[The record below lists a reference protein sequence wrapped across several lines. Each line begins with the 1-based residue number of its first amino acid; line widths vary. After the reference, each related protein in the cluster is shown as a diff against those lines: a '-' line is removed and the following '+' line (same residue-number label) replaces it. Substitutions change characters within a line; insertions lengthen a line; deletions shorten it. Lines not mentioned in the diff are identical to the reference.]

1 MTSKYF
7 PEMKIKTK
15 LRLGIGVLFAMITVL
30 AVVGIR
36 QVSLLSADSRNI
48 LIANHNSLD
57 YSRQMLHALD
67 ELEVHAG
74 ALDLFKKNLEAQQK
88 NITEIGERGLTAQLT
103 GHFEKLKAN
112 VRDKETVALIRNDAL
127 EIMSINL
134 DAINRKSHI
143 AGQTAKSSM
152 VWIGI
157 TGTLCFIIAFTLF
170 VNLPGNIANP
180 IRELTESIRQ
190 IANENYT
197 ERVHFGSH
205 DEYGQLAQS
214 FNTMAE
220 KLEEYNNSNLAKLM
234 IEKKRVET
242 LIDNMHDP
250 VIGLDEN
257 RNVIFANEV
266 ARKVTGLQAS
276 ELVGRNATE
285 VALHNDLVRS
295 LVKDL
300 FEPQGTGSSQSSAM
314 KIYADEKESYF
325 EKEYVDISIV
335 PTGEQQ
341 PRSIG
346 HVIILRNVT
355 PYKELDFAKTNFI
368 ANVSHELKTP
378 ISSIKITLDLL
389 RNERVGD
396 TNDEQRSLLDSIRE
410 DADRLLK
417 ITGELL
423 NITQVESG
431 KIQLNIAGTSVREI
445 VQYAIAAN
453 ETQAENRDI
462 RLQIEDKGLRSN
474 VLADSEKT
482 AWVLTNL
489 VSNAIRYSYDHSSI
503 RIVLDED
510 AEAVRIAVADNGQ
523 GISQEYKDK
532 IFDRYF
538 RVPGSTKEGTGLG
551 LAISREFMEA
561 QDGTLTVESE
571 LGAGSTFTIAL
582 KKAEQG
588 LRST

>member
-1 MTSKYF
+1 
-7 PEMKIKTK
+7 MKIKTK
-15 LRLGIGVLFAMITVL
+15 LRLGIGLLFAMITVL

-48 LIANHNSLD
+48 LIANHNSLE
-57 YSRQMLHALD
+57 YTRQMLRALD
-67 ELEVHAG
+67 ELQVHAG
-74 ALDLFKKNLEAQQK
+74 ALDTFKKNLEAQQK
-88 NITEIGERGLTAQLT
+88 NITEIGEKELTEQLT
-103 GHFEKLKAN
+103 DHFEKLKMN
-112 VRDKETVALIRNDAL
+112 VRDKEIVELIRNDAL

-134 DAINRKSHI
+134 GAINRKSLI

-157 TGTLCFIIAFTLF
+157 TGTLCFIIAFTLL

-197 ERVHFGSH
+197 ERVHFGSR

-220 KLEEYNNSNLAKLM
+220 KLEEYNSSSLARLM

-257 RNVIFANEV
+257 RKVIFANEV
-266 ARKVTGLQAS
+266 ARKVTGLQVS
-276 ELVGRNATE
+276 ELVGRNAMDI
-285 VALHNDLVRS
+285 ALHNDLVRS
-295 LVKDL
+295 LVKDISD
-300 FEPQGTGSSQSSAM
+300 PQARSGGQGGAM
-314 KIYADEKESYF
+314 KIYADDKESYF

-335 PTGEQQ
+335 PTGEQK

-389 RNERVGD
+389 RNERMGA
-396 TNDEQRSLLDSIRE
+396 TNEEQRSLLDSIRE

-431 KIQLNIAGTSVREI
+431 KIQLNIAGTSPREI

-453 ETQAENRDI
+453 ETQAESRNI
-462 RLQIEDKGLRSN
+462 SLQIEDRGVRSS

-489 VSNAIRYSYDHSSI
+489 ISNAIRYSYDHSSI
-503 RIVLDED
+503 RIVLEED
-510 AEAVRIAVADNGQ
+510 TGSVRIAVVDNGQ
-523 GISQEYKDK
+523 GISQEYKGK

-582 KKAEQG
+582 KKPA
-588 LRST
+588 

>member
-1 MTSKYF
+1 
-7 PEMKIKTK
+7 MKIKTK
-15 LRLGIGVLFAMITVL
+15 LRLSIGLLFAMITVL
-30 AVVGIR
+30 AAVGIR

-48 LIANHNSLD
+48 VVANHNSLD
-57 YSRQMLHALD
+57 YSRKMLHALD

-74 ALDLFKKNLEAQQK
+74 ALDVFKKNLEAQQK
-88 NITEIGERGLTAQLT
+88 NVTEIGEKELTAQLT
-103 GHFEKLKAN
+103 SHFERLRTN
-112 VRDKETVALIRNDAL
+112 VRDKETIAQIRNDVL
-127 EIMSINL
+127 EIMSVNL
-134 DAINRKSHI
+134 DAIQRKSQV
-143 AGQTAKSSM
+143 ADQTAKSSM

-157 TGTLCFIIAFTLF
+157 TGTLCFIVAFTLF

-190 IANENYT
+190 IANENYN
-197 ERVHFGSH
+197 ERVHFGSR

-220 KLEEYNNSNLAKLM
+220 KLEEYNSSNLAKLM
-234 IEKKRVET
+234 MEKKRVET

-257 RNVIFANEV
+257 RKVIFANEE
-266 ARKVTGLQAS
+266 ARKVTGLSAA
-276 ELVGRNATE
+276 ELVGRNATD

-295 LVKDL
+295 LVKDI
-300 FEPQGTGSSQSSAM
+300 FDPRAKSNVPTAPV
-314 KIYADEKESYF
+314 KIYADGKESYF
-325 EKEYVDISIV
+325 EQEYVDIAIV
-335 PTGEQQ
+335 PTGEMQ
-341 PRSIG
+341 PSSIG

-396 TNDEQRSLLDSIRE
+396 TNEEQRGLLDSIRE

-431 KIQLNIAGTSVREI
+431 KIQLNIAGTSPREI

-453 ETQAENRDI
+453 EMQAESRDI
-462 RLQIEDKGLRSN
+462 RLQVEENEIHTP

-489 VSNAIRYSYDHSSI
+489 ISNAIRYSYDHSII
-503 RIVLDED
+503 RISLE
-510 AEAVRIAVADNGQ
+510 EHEQGVRIAVTDSGQ
-523 GISQEYKDK
+523 GISQEYKEK

-538 RVPGSTKEGTGLG
+538 RVPGSSREGTGLG

-571 LGAGSTFTIAL
+571 LGAGSTFTIGL
-582 KKAEQG
+582 KKAV
-588 LRST
+588 

>member
-1 MTSKYF
+1 MTWSYF

-15 LRLGIGVLFAMITVL
+15 LRLGIGLLFAMITVL

-36 QVSLLSADSRNI
+36 QVNLLSSDSRNI
-48 LIANHNSLD
+48 LIANHNSLE
-57 YSRQMLHALD
+57 YTREMLRALD
-67 ELEVHAG
+67 ELEVHGG
-74 ALDLFKKNLEAQQK
+74 ALDTFKKNLALQQN
-88 NITEIGERGLTAQLT
+88 NITEIGEKELTVRLT
-103 GHFEKLKAN
+103 GHFEKLRTN
-112 VRDKETVALIRNDAL
+112 VRDKEVVEQIREDAL
-127 EIMSINL
+127 QIMSINL
-134 DAINRKSHI
+134 DAISRKSQV
-143 AGQTAKSSM
+143 AGQTAKSSV

-157 TGTLCFIIAFTLF
+157 TGTFCFIIAFTLF

-180 IRELTESIRQ
+180 IRELTESIRE
-190 IANENYT
+190 IANGNYT
-197 ERVHFGSH
+197 ERVHFGSG
-205 DEYGQLAQS
+205 DEYGQLAKS

-220 KLEEYNNSNLAKLM
+220 KLEEYNNSNLARLM
-234 IEKKRVET
+234 TEKKRVET

-257 RNVIFANEV
+257 RKVIFANEV
-266 ARKVTGLQAS
+266 ARKVTGLSAR
-276 ELVGRNATE
+276 ELIGRNAAE
-285 VALHNDLVRS
+285 IALHNDLVRS
-295 LVKDL
+295 LMKDI
-300 FEPQGTGSSQSSAM
+300 FEGAGTDSSTIGAIT
-314 KIYADEKESYF
+314 IYADEKESYF
-325 EKEYVDISIV
+325 EKEYIDISLI

-389 RNERVGD
+389 RDERLGTTNE
-396 TNDEQRSLLDSIRE
+396 EQRDLLDSIRE

-431 KIQLNIAGTSVREI
+431 KIQLNIAAASPQELIR
-445 VQYAIAAN
+445 YAMAAN
-453 ETQAENRDI
+453 ETQAESRHITLYLDD
-462 RLQIEDKGLRSN
+462 RGVSALVSTD
-474 VLADSEKT
+474 AEKT

-489 VSNAIRYSYDHSSI
+489 ISNAVRYSYEHSAVSVI
-503 RIVLDED
+503 LEESEHLVTI
-510 AEAVRIAVADNGQ
+510 AVRDHGR
-523 GISQEYKDK
+523 GISQEYREK

-538 RVPGSTKEGTGLG
+538 RVPGSVNEGTGLG

-561 QDGTLTVESE
+561 QEGTLTLQSE
-571 LGAGSTFTIAL
+571 LGAGSTFTIGL
-582 KKAEQG
+582 KKVG
-588 LRST
+588 

>member
-1 MTSKYF
+1 
-7 PEMKIKTK
+7 MKIKTK
-15 LRLGIGVLFAMITVL
+15 LRLGIGLLFAMITVL

-48 LIANHNSLD
+48 LIANHNSLE
-57 YSRQMLHALD
+57 YTRQMLRALD
-67 ELEVHAG
+67 ELQVHAG
-74 ALDLFKKNLEAQQK
+74 ALDTFKKNLEAQRK
-88 NITEIGERGLTAQLT
+88 NITEIGEKELTEQLT
-103 GHFEKLKAN
+103 GHFEKLKMN
-112 VRDKETVALIRNDAL
+112 VRDKEVMELIRNDAL

-134 DAINRKSHI
+134 DAINRKSLT
-143 AGQTAKSSM
+143 ASQTAKSSM

-197 ERVHFGSH
+197 ERVHFGSG

-220 KLEEYNNSNLAKLM
+220 KLEEYNSSSLARLM

-257 RNVIFANEV
+257 RKVIFANEV
-266 ARKVTGLQAS
+266 ARKVTGLQVS
-276 ELVGRNATE
+276 ELVGRNAMDI
-285 VALHNDLVRS
+285 ALHNDLVRS
-295 LVKDL
+295 LVKDISD
-300 FEPQGTGSSQSSAM
+300 PQAGSGGQGGAM
-314 KIYADEKESYF
+314 KIYADDKESYF

-389 RNERVGD
+389 RNEHVGA
-396 TNDEQRSLLDSIRE
+396 TNEEQRSLLDSIRE

-431 KIQLNIAGTSVREI
+431 KIQLNIAGTSPREI

-453 ETQAENRDI
+453 ETQAESRDI
-462 RLQIEDKGLRSN
+462 SLQIEDRGVQSS

-489 VSNAIRYSYDHSSI
+489 ISNAIRYSYDHSSI
-503 RIVLDED
+503 RIVLEEGT
-510 AEAVRIAVADNGQ
+510 ALVRIAVADNGQ

-538 RVPGSTKEGTGLG
+538 RVPGSTREGTGLG

-571 LGAGSTFTIAL
+571 LGAGSTFTITL
-582 KKAEQG
+582 KKSA
-588 LRST
+588 

>member
-1 MTSKYF
+1 
-7 PEMKIKTK
+7 MKIKTK
-15 LRLGIGVLFAMITVL
+15 LRLGIGLLFAMITVL

-48 LIANHNSLD
+48 LVANHNSLQ
-57 YSRQMLHALD
+57 YTRQMLQALD

-74 ALDLFKKNLEAQQK
+74 ALDVFKKNLEAQQK
-88 NITEIGERGLTAQLT
+88 NITEIGERELTARLT
-103 GHFEKLKAN
+103 DHFEKLRAN
-112 VRDKETVALIRNDAL
+112 VRDKGVIARIRSDAL
-127 EIMSINL
+127 EIMRVNL

-157 TGTLCFIIAFTLF
+157 TGTLCFVIAFTLF

-197 ERVHFGSH
+197 ERVHFGSR

-220 KLEEYNNSNLAKLM
+220 KLEEYNSSNLARLM
-234 IEKKRVET
+234 MEKKRVET

-257 RNVIFANEV
+257 RKVIFANEE
-266 ARKVTGLQAS
+266 ARKVTGLQAAG
-276 ELVGRNATE
+276 LVGRDAAD

-295 LVKDL
+295 LVKDIS
-300 FEPQGTGSSQSSAM
+300 EPQAKHSEQPAPI
-314 KIYADEKESYF
+314 KIYADDKESYF

-389 RNERVGD
+389 RNERVGE
-396 TNDEQRSLLDSIRE
+396 TNEEQRNLLDSIRE

-431 KIQLNIAGTSVREI
+431 KIQLNIGTASPGEI
-445 VQYAIAAN
+445 VRYAVAAT
-453 ETQAENRDI
+453 ETQAESRDI
-462 RLQIEDKGLRSN
+462 RLQIEENGVRSH

-489 VSNAIRYSYDHSSI
+489 ISNAIRYSYDHSSVQI
-503 RIVLDED
+503 ALTEDDETVQI
-510 AEAVRIAVADNGQ
+510 AVRDNGQ

-538 RVPGSTKEGTGLG
+538 RVPGSAREGTGLG

-561 QDGTLTVESE
+561 QNGTLTVESE
-571 LGAGSTFTIAL
+571 LGAGSTFTIGL
-582 KKAEQG
+582 KKAG
-588 LRST
+588 

>member
-1 MTSKYF
+1 
-7 PEMKIKTK
+7 MKIKTK
-15 LRLGIGVLFAMITVL
+15 LRLGIGLLFAMITVL

-48 LIANHNSLD
+48 LIANHNSLE
-57 YSRQMLHALD
+57 YSRQMLRALD
-67 ELEVHAG
+67 ELQVHAG
-74 ALDLFKKNLEAQQK
+74 ALDTFKKNLEAQQK
-88 NITEIGERGLTAQLT
+88 NITEIGEKELTEQLT
-103 GHFEKLKAN
+103 DHFEKLKMN
-112 VRDKETVALIRNDAL
+112 VRDREMVELIRNDAL

-134 DAINRKSHI
+134 DAINRKSQI

-197 ERVHFGSH
+197 ERVHFGSG

-220 KLEEYNNSNLAKLM
+220 KLEEYNSSNLARLM

-257 RNVIFANEV
+257 RKVIFANEV
-266 ARKVTGLQAS
+266 ARKVTGLQVS
-276 ELVGRNATE
+276 ELVGRNAMDI
-285 VALHNDLVRS
+285 ALHNDLVRS
-295 LVKDL
+295 LVKDISD
-300 FEPQGTGSSQSSAM
+300 PQARGKGQGTAM
-314 KIYADEKESYF
+314 KIYADDKESYF

-396 TNDEQRSLLDSIRE
+396 TNEEQRSLLDSIRE

-431 KIQLNIAGTSVREI
+431 KIQLNIAGTSPREI

-453 ETQAENRDI
+453 ETQAESRDI
-462 RLQIEDKGLRSN
+462 SLQIEDRGVRSS

-482 AWVLTNL
+482 AWVVTNL

-503 RIVLDED
+503 RIILEED
-510 AEAVRIAVADNGQ
+510 PESVRIAVADNGQ

-582 KKAEQG
+582 KKSA
-588 LRST
+588 

>member
-1 MTSKYF
+1 
-7 PEMKIKTK
+7 MKIKTK

>member
-1 MTSKYF
+1 
-7 PEMKIKTK
+7 MKIKTK
-15 LRLGIGVLFAMITVL
+15 LRLGIGLLFAMITVL

-48 LIANHNSLD
+48 LIANHNSLE
-57 YSRQMLHALD
+57 YTRQMLRALD

-74 ALDLFKKNLEAQQK
+74 ALETFKKNLEAQHK
-88 NITEIGERGLTAQLT
+88 NITEIGEKELTEQLTA
-103 GHFEKLKAN
+103 HFENLKRN
-112 VRDKETVALIRNDAL
+112 VRDREMIALIRGDAL

-134 DAINRKSHI
+134 DAINRKSHV
-143 AGQTAKSSM
+143 ASQTAKSSM

-157 TGTLCFIIAFTLF
+157 TGTLCFLIAFTLF

-197 ERVHFGSH
+197 ERVHFGSR

-220 KLEEYNNSNLAKLM
+220 KLEEYNSSSLAKLM

-257 RNVIFANEV
+257 RKVIFANEV
-266 ARKVTGLQAS
+266 ARKVTGLQVS
-276 ELVGRNATE
+276 ELVGRNATDI
-285 VALHNDLVRS
+285 ALHNDLVRS
-295 LVKDL
+295 LVKDISD
-300 FEPQGTGSSQSSAM
+300 PQARAGGKGTAM
-314 KIYADEKESYF
+314 KIYADDKESYF

-396 TNDEQRSLLDSIRE
+396 TNEEQRSLLDSIRE

-431 KIQLNIAGTSVREI
+431 KIQLNIAGTSAREI

-453 ETQAENRDI
+453 ETQAESRDI
-462 RLQIEDKGLRSN
+462 SLQIEDRGVRSG

-510 AEAVRIAVADNGQ
+510 PEMVRIAVADNGQ
-523 GISQEYKDK
+523 GISQEYKEK

-538 RVPGSTKEGTGLG
+538 RVPGSNREGTGLG

-582 KKAEQG
+582 KKPA
-588 LRST
+588 

>member
-1 MTSKYF
+1 
-7 PEMKIKTK
+7 MKIKTK

-88 NITEIGERGLTAQLT
+88 NITEIGERGLSAQLT

-143 AGQTAKSSM
+143 ASQTAKSSM

-220 KLEEYNNSNLAKLM
+220 KLEEYNSSNLAKLM

-257 RNVIFANEV
+257 RKVIFANEV

-295 LVKDL
+295 LAKDL
-300 FEPQGTGSSQSSAM
+300 FEPQATGSSQSSAM

-453 ETQAENRDI
+453 ETQAESRDI

>member
-1 MTSKYF
+1 
-7 PEMKIKTK
+7 MKIKTK
-15 LRLGIGVLFAMITVL
+15 LRLGIGLLFAMITVL

-48 LIANHNSLD
+48 LIANHNSLE
-57 YSRQMLHALD
+57 YARQMLRALD

-74 ALDLFKKNLEAQQK
+74 ALDAFKKNLEAQQK
-88 NITEIGERGLTAQLT
+88 NITEIGEKELTAQLA

-112 VRDKETVALIRNDAL
+112 VRDKETVELIRNDAL

-143 AGQTAKSSM
+143 ASQTAKSSM

-197 ERVHFGSH
+197 ERVHFGSR

-220 KLEEYNNSNLAKLM
+220 KLEEYNSSNLARLM

-257 RNVIFANEV
+257 RKVIFANEV

-276 ELVGRNATE
+276 ELVGRNAAE
-285 VALHNDLVRS
+285 IALHNDLVRS

-300 FEPQGTGSSQSSAM
+300 FEPQAKINGQSAAM
-314 KIYADEKESYF
+314 KIYADDKESYF

-396 TNDEQRSLLDSIRE
+396 TNEEQRSLLDSIRE

-431 KIQLNIAGTSVREI
+431 KIQLNIAGTSPSEI
-445 VQYAIAAN
+445 VGYAIAAN
-453 ETQAENRDI
+453 ETQAESRDI
-462 RLQIEDKGLRSN
+462 HLQIEDKGVQSSI
-474 VLADSEKT
+474 LADSEKT

-503 RIVLDED
+503 RIILEED
-510 AEAVRIAVADNGQ
+510 AQTVRIAVADSGQ

-582 KKAEQG
+582 KKLA
-588 LRST
+588 

>member
-1 MTSKYF
+1 
-7 PEMKIKTK
+7 MKIKTK
-15 LRLGIGVLFAMITVL
+15 LRLGIGLLFAMITVL

-36 QVSLLSADSRNI
+36 QVGLLSADSRNI
-48 LIANHNSLD
+48 LVANHNSLE
-57 YSRQMLHALD
+57 YTRQMLRALD
-67 ELEVHAG
+67 DLEVHAG
-74 ALDLFKKNLEAQQK
+74 ALDVFKKNLQAQQK
-88 NITEIGERGLTAQLT
+88 NVTEVGERELTEQLV
-103 GHFEKLKAN
+103 GHFEKLRMN
-112 VRDKETVALIRNDAL
+112 IRDKETIALIRTDAL

-134 DAINRKSHI
+134 DAINHKSHI
-143 AGQTAKSSM
+143 ASQTAKSSM

-197 ERVHFGSH
+197 ERVHFGSR

-220 KLEEYNNSNLAKLM
+220 KLEEYNSSNLAKLM

-250 VIGLDEN
+250 VIGLDES
-257 RNVIFANEV
+257 RKVIFANEE
-266 ARKVTGLQAS
+266 ARKVTGLQVS
-276 ELVGRNATE
+276 ELVGRNATD
-285 VALHNDLVRS
+285 VALHNDLIRS
-295 LVKDL
+295 LVKDIA
-300 FEPQGTGSSQSSAM
+300 EPQPKNNAQAAPV
-314 KIYADEKESYF
+314 KIYADDKESYF

-368 ANVSHELKTP
+368 ANVSHEFKTP

-389 RNERVGD
+389 RNERVGE
-396 TNDEQRSLLDSIRE
+396 TNEEQRNLLDSIRE

-431 KIQLNIAGTSVREI
+431 KIQLNISGTSPREI
-445 VQYAIAAN
+445 VRYAIAAN
-453 ETQAENRDI
+453 ETQAESRDI
-462 RLQIEDKGLRSN
+462 RLQVEDNGVN
-474 VLADSEKT
+474 AAVLADSEKT
-482 AWVLTNL
+482 EWVLTNL
-489 VSNAIRYSYDHSSI
+489 ISNAIRYSYDHS
-503 RIVLDED
+503 RILIALEEGSDD
-510 AEAVRIAVADNGQ
+510 VRISVRDNGQ
-523 GISQEYKDK
+523 GISQEYRDK

-538 RVPGSTKEGTGLG
+538 RVPGSTREGTGLG
-551 LAISREFMEA
+551 LAISREFIEA

-571 LGAGSTFTIAL
+571 LGTGSTFTIGL
-582 KKAEQG
+582 KKLA
-588 LRST
+588 

>member
-1 MTSKYF
+1 
-7 PEMKIKTK
+7 MKIKTK
-15 LRLGIGVLFAMITVL
+15 LRLGIGLLFAMITVL

-36 QVSLLSADSRNI
+36 QVSLLSSDSRNM
-48 LIANHNSLD
+48 LIANHNSLE
-57 YSRQMLHALD
+57 YTRQMLRALD
-67 ELEVHAG
+67 ELEVQAG
-74 ALDLFKKNLEAQQK
+74 ALDTFKKNLEAQQK
-88 NITEIGERGLTAQLT
+88 NITETGEREITAQLA

-112 VRDKETVALIRNDAL
+112 VRDQEVVGLIRNDAL

-134 DAINRKSHI
+134 DAIHRKSNI
-143 AGQTAKSSM
+143 AGQTAKSSV

-197 ERVHFGSH
+197 ERVHFGSR

-220 KLEEYNNSNLAKLM
+220 KLEEYNSSNLARLM

-257 RNVIFANEV
+257 RTVIFANEK
-266 ARKVTGLQAS
+266 ARKVTGLKAA
-276 ELVGRNATE
+276 ELVGRNATD

-295 LVKDL
+295 LVQDI
-300 FEPQGTGSSQSSAM
+300 FEPNAKQNVQPVPM

-389 RNERVGD
+389 RNDRVGE
-396 TNDEQRSLLDSIRE
+396 TNEEQRSLLDSIRE

-431 KIQLNIAGTSVREI
+431 KIQLNISGASPREI
-445 VQYAIAAN
+445 VRYALAAN
-453 ETQAENRDI
+453 EIQAESRDI
-462 RLQIEDKGLRSN
+462 SLQFEENGVNAS

-503 RIVLDED
+503 RIALAED
-510 AEAVRIAVADNGQ
+510 AESVRIVVKDSGQ

-582 KKAEQG
+582 KKLA
-588 LRST
+588 

>member
-1 MTSKYF
+1 
-7 PEMKIKTK
+7 MKIKTK
-15 LRLGIGVLFAMITVL
+15 LRLGIGLLFAMITVL

-48 LIANHNSLD
+48 LIANHNSLE
-57 YSRQMLHALD
+57 YTRQMLHSLD

-74 ALDLFKKNLEAQQK
+74 ALDIFKKNLEAQQK
-88 NITEIGERGLTAQLT
+88 NITEIGEKELTAQLT
-103 GHFEKLKAN
+103 GHFEKLKTN
-112 VRDKETVALIRNDAL
+112 VRDKETIALIRNDAL

-134 DAINRKSHI
+134 DAINRKSQV
-143 AGQTAKSSM
+143 ASQTAKSSM

-197 ERVHFGSH
+197 ERVHFGSR

-220 KLEEYNNSNLAKLM
+220 KLEEYNSSNLARLM

-257 RNVIFANEV
+257 RKVIFANEV

-276 ELVGRNATE
+276 ELVGRDATE

-295 LVKDL
+295 LVKDI
-300 FEPQGTGSSQSSAM
+300 FEPQAKGNGQSTAM
-314 KIYADEKESYF
+314 KIYADDKESYF
-325 EKEYVDISIV
+325 EKEYVDITIV

-396 TNDEQRSLLDSIRE
+396 TNEEQRSLLDSIRE

-431 KIQLNIAGTSVREI
+431 KIQLNIAGTSPREI

-453 ETQAENRDI
+453 ETQAESRDI
-462 RLQIEDKGLRSN
+462 NLQIEDNGVKSSI
-474 VLADSEKT
+474 LADSEKT

-503 RIVLDED
+503 RIILEED
-510 AEAVRIAVADNGQ
+510 AQAVRIAVADSGQ

-582 KKAEQG
+582 KKLA
-588 LRST
+588 

>member
-1 MTSKYF
+1 
-7 PEMKIKTK
+7 MKIKTK
-15 LRLGIGVLFAMITVL
+15 LRLGIGLLFAMITVL

-36 QVSLLSADSRNI
+36 QVSLLSADSQNI
-48 LIANHNSLD
+48 LVANHNSLE
-57 YSRQMLHALD
+57 YSRQMLRALD

-74 ALDLFKKNLEAQQK
+74 ALDAFKKNLEAQQH
-88 NITEIGERGLTAQLT
+88 NVTEAGEKEVTEQLT
-103 GHFEKLKAN
+103 RHFEKLKMN
-112 VRDKETVALIRNDAL
+112 IRDKAAIEQIRSDVL
-127 EIMSINL
+127 EIMGINL
-134 DAINRKSHI
+134 DAITRKSHI

-197 ERVHFGSH
+197 ERVHFGSK

-220 KLEEYNNSNLAKLM
+220 KLEEYNSSNLARLM

-257 RNVIFANEV
+257 RTVIFANEE
-266 ARKVTGLQAS
+266 AQKVTGLQAAG
-276 ELVGRNATE
+276 LVGRNATDIA
-285 VALHNDLVRS
+285 VHNDLVRS
-295 LVKDL
+295 LVQDL
-300 FEPQGTGSSQSSAM
+300 VEPRPKTNGQAAPM
-314 KIYADEKESYF
+314 KIYADDKESYF

-335 PTGEQQ
+335 PTGEAR

-389 RNERVGD
+389 RNERVGE
-396 TNDEQRSLLDSIRE
+396 TNEEQRGLIDSIRE

-431 KIQLNIAGTSVREI
+431 KIQLNIAAASPREM
-445 VQYAIAAN
+445 VHYAIAAN
-453 ETQAENRDI
+453 ETQAANRDI
-462 RLQIEDKGLRSN
+462 RLETQENGVHSD
-474 VLADSEKT
+474 VLADTEKT

-489 VSNAIRYSYDHSSI
+489 VSNAIRYSYDHSTI
-503 RIVLDED
+503 RISLSED
-510 AEAVRIAVADNGQ
+510 DQCVRIAVTDSGQ

-538 RVPGSTKEGTGLG
+538 RVPGATKEGTGLG

-561 QDGTLTVESE
+561 QEGTLTVESE
-571 LGAGSTFTIAL
+571 LGAGSTFTI
-582 KKAEQG
+582 G
-588 LRST
+588 MRRVG

>member
-1 MTSKYF
+1 
-7 PEMKIKTK
+7 MKIKTK
-15 LRLGIGVLFAMITVL
+15 LRLGIGLLFAMITVL

-48 LIANHNSLD
+48 LVANHNSLV
-57 YSRQMLHALD
+57 YSRQMLRALD
-67 ELEVHAG
+67 ELEIHAG
-74 ALDLFKKNLEAQQK
+74 ALDQFKKNLEAQQK
-88 NITEIGERGLTAQLT
+88 NVTEIGEKELTDQLT
-103 GHFEKLKAN
+103 RHFEKLATD
-112 VRDKETVALIRNDAL
+112 VRDQQLIGQIRGDVT

-134 DAINRKSHI
+134 DAISRKSHI
-143 AGQTAKSSM
+143 ASQTAKSSM

-197 ERVHFGSH
+197 ERVHFGSG

-220 KLEEYNNSNLAKLM
+220 KLEEYNSSNLAKLM

-250 VIGLDEN
+250 VIGLDEH
-257 RNVIFANEV
+257 RTIIFANEE
-266 ARKVTGLQAS
+266 ARNVTGLKAG
-276 ELVGRNATE
+276 EMIGRDAAK
-285 VALHNDLVRS
+285 VALHNDLIRS
-295 LVKDL
+295 LVRDI
-300 FEPQGTGSSQSSAM
+300 FEPDTKGNGEAAPM
-314 KIYADEKESYF
+314 KIYADGKESYF

-335 PTGEQQ
+335 PTGESAS
-341 PRSIG
+341 RSIG

-389 RNERVGD
+389 RNERVGE
-396 TNDEQRSLLDSIRE
+396 TNDEQRGLLDSIRE

-431 KIQLNIAGTSVREI
+431 KIQLNIAGSSPQEI
-445 VQYAIAAN
+445 LHYAVAAN
-453 ETQAENRDI
+453 ETQAESRDI
-462 RLQIEDKGLRSN
+462 RLLVDENGVKTS

-489 VSNAIRYSYDHSSI
+489 ISNAIRYSYDHSNI
-503 RIVLDED
+503 HIGLEED
-510 AEAVRIAVADNGQ
+510 QNFVKIAVRDNGQ

-551 LAISREFMEA
+551 LAISREFIEA

-571 LGAGSTFTIAL
+571 LGAGSIFTIGL
-582 KKAEQG
+582 KK
-588 LRST
+588 SS

>member
-1 MTSKYF
+1 
-7 PEMKIKTK
+7 MKIKTK
-15 LRLGIGVLFAMITVL
+15 LRLGIGLLFAMITVL

-48 LIANHNSLD
+48 LIANHNSLE
-57 YSRQMLHALD
+57 YTRQMLRALD

-74 ALDLFKKNLEAQQK
+74 ALDIFKKNLEAQQK
-88 NITEIGERGLTAQLT
+88 NITEIGEKELTAQLA
-103 GHFEKLKAN
+103 GHFEKLKTN
-112 VRDKETVALIRNDAL
+112 VRDKAMVDLIRNDAL

-197 ERVHFGSH
+197 ERVHFGSR

-220 KLEEYNNSNLAKLM
+220 KLEEYNSSNLARLM

-257 RNVIFANEV
+257 RKVIFANEV

-300 FEPQGTGSSQSSAM
+300 FEPQTKGNGQGTAM
-314 KIYADEKESYF
+314 KIYADDKESYF

-396 TNDEQRSLLDSIRE
+396 TNEEQRSLLDSIRE

-431 KIQLNIAGTSVREI
+431 KIQLNIAGTSPREI

-453 ETQAENRDI
+453 ETQAESRDI
-462 RLQIEDKGLRSN
+462 SLQIEDTGVHSS
-474 VLADSEKT
+474 VMADSEKT

-503 RIVLDED
+503 RIILEED
-510 AEAVRIAVADNGQ
+510 AATVRIAVTDNGQ

-582 KKAEQG
+582 KKLA
-588 LRST
+588 

>member
-1 MTSKYF
+1 
-7 PEMKIKTK
+7 MKIKTK
-15 LRLGIGVLFAMITVL
+15 LRLGIGLLFAMITVL
-30 AVVGIR
+30 AVVGIS

-48 LIANHNSLD
+48 LIANHNSLE
-57 YSRQMLHALD
+57 YTRQMLRALD

-74 ALDLFKKNLEAQQK
+74 ALDTFKKNLEAQQK
-88 NITEIGERGLTAQLT
+88 NITEIGEKELTAQLA
-103 GHFEKLKAN
+103 GHFEKLKMN
-112 VRDKETVALIRNDAL
+112 VRDREAVELIRNDAL

-143 AGQTAKSSM
+143 ASQTAKSSM

-197 ERVHFGSH
+197 ERVHFGSG
-205 DEYGQLAQS
+205 DEYGQLARS

-220 KLEEYNNSNLAKLM
+220 KLEEYNSSSLARLM

-257 RNVIFANEV
+257 RKVIFANEV
-266 ARKVTGLQAS
+266 ARKVTGLQVS
-276 ELVGRNATE
+276 ELVGRNAMDI
-285 VALHNDLVRS
+285 ALHNDLVRS
-295 LVKDL
+295 LVKDISD
-300 FEPQGTGSSQSSAM
+300 PQPKGNGQGAAM
-314 KIYADEKESYF
+314 KIYADDKESYF

-396 TNDEQRSLLDSIRE
+396 TNEEQRSLLDSIRE

-431 KIQLNIAGTSVREI
+431 KIQLNIAGTSPREI

-453 ETQAENRDI
+453 ETQAESRDI
-462 RLQIEDKGLRSN
+462 SLQIEDNGVQSS
-474 VLADSEKT
+474 VMADSEKT

-489 VSNAIRYSYDHSSI
+489 VSNAIRYSYDHSII
-503 RIVLDED
+503 RIVLEED
-510 AEAVRIAVADNGQ
+510 AGSVRIAVADNGQ

-538 RVPGSTKEGTGLG
+538 RVPGSTREGTGLG

-582 KKAEQG
+582 KKPA
-588 LRST
+588 

>member
-1 MTSKYF
+1 
-7 PEMKIKTK
+7 MKIKTK
-15 LRLGIGVLFAMITVL
+15 LRLGIGLLFAMITVL

-48 LIANHNSLD
+48 LIANHNSLE
-57 YSRQMLHALD
+57 YSRQMLRALD
-67 ELEVHAG
+67 ELQVHAG
-74 ALDLFKKNLEAQQK
+74 ALDTFKKNLEAQQK
-88 NITEIGERGLTAQLT
+88 NITEIGEKELTEQLT
-103 GHFEKLKAN
+103 DHFEKLKMN
-112 VRDKETVALIRNDAL
+112 VRDREMVELIRNDAL

-134 DAINRKSHI
+134 DAINRKSQI

-197 ERVHFGSH
+197 ERVHFGSS

-220 KLEEYNNSNLAKLM
+220 KLEEYNSSNLARLM

-257 RNVIFANEV
+257 RKVIFANEV
-266 ARKVTGLQAS
+266 ARKVTGLQVS
-276 ELVGRNATE
+276 ELVGRNATDI
-285 VALHNDLVRS
+285 ALHNDLVRS
-295 LVKDL
+295 LVKDISD
-300 FEPQGTGSSQSSAM
+300 PQARDNGQGTAM
-314 KIYADEKESYF
+314 KIYADNKESYF

-389 RNERVGD
+389 QNERVGD
-396 TNDEQRSLLDSIRE
+396 TNEEQRSLLDSIRE

-431 KIQLNIAGTSVREI
+431 KIQLSIAATSPREI

-453 ETQAENRDI
+453 ETQAGSRDI
-462 RLQIEDKGLRSN
+462 SLQIEDRGVRSS

-503 RIVLDED
+503 RIQLDED
-510 AEAVRIAVADNGQ
+510 SESVRIAVTDSGQ

-571 LGAGSTFTIAL
+571 LGAGSTFTIVL
-582 KKAEQG
+582 KKPA
-588 LRST
+588 

>member
-1 MTSKYF
+1 
-7 PEMKIKTK
+7 MKIKTK
-15 LRLGIGVLFAMITVL
+15 LRLGIGLLFAMITVL

-48 LIANHNSLD
+48 LIANHNSLE
-57 YSRQMLHALD
+57 YTRQMLRALD

-74 ALDLFKKNLEAQQK
+74 ALDAFKKNLEAQRK
-88 NITEIGERGLTAQLT
+88 NITETGEKELTAQLA
-103 GHFEKLKAN
+103 GHFEKLKTN

-157 TGTLCFIIAFTLF
+157 TGTLCFVIAFTLF

-220 KLEEYNNSNLAKLM
+220 KLEEYNSSNLAKLM

-257 RNVIFANEV
+257 RKVIFANGV

-276 ELVGRNATE
+276 ELVGRDATD

-295 LVKDL
+295 LVKDI
-300 FEPQGTGSSQSSAM
+300 FEPQKRGNGQSMAM
-314 KIYADEKESYF
+314 KIYADDKESYF

-335 PTGEQQ
+335 PTGEHQ

-396 TNDEQRSLLDSIRE
+396 TNEEQRSLLDSIRE

-431 KIQLNIAGTSVREI
+431 KIQLNIAGTSPREI
-445 VQYAIAAN
+445 VRYAVASN
-453 ETQAENRDI
+453 ETQAESRDI
-462 RLQIEDKGLRSN
+462 RLHIEDHDVRSN
-474 VLADSEKT
+474 ILADSEKA

-489 VSNAIRYSYDHSSI
+489 VSNAIRYSYDHSTI
-503 RIVLDED
+503 RIILEED
-510 AEAVRIAVADNGQ
+510 TEKVRIAVTDTGQ
-523 GISQEYKDK
+523 GISQEYKNK

-538 RVPGSTKEGTGLG
+538 RVPGSTREGTGLG

-571 LGAGSTFTIAL
+571 LGAGSTFTIAF
-582 KKAEQG
+582 KKLA
-588 LRST
+588 

>member
-1 MTSKYF
+1 
-7 PEMKIKTK
+7 MKIKTK
-15 LRLGIGVLFAMITVL
+15 LRLGIGLLFAMITVL

-48 LIANHNSLD
+48 LIANHNSLE
-57 YSRQMLHALD
+57 YTRQMLRALD

-74 ALDLFKKNLEAQQK
+74 ALDVFKKNLEAQQK
-88 NITEIGERGLTAQLT
+88 NITEIGEKELTAQLA
-103 GHFEKLKAN
+103 GHFEKLKTN
-112 VRDKETVALIRNDAL
+112 VRDKETVELIRNDAL

-143 AGQTAKSSM
+143 ASQTAKSSM

-197 ERVHFGSH
+197 ERVHFGSR

-220 KLEEYNNSNLAKLM
+220 KLEEYNSSNLARLM

-257 RNVIFANEV
+257 RKVIFANEV

-285 VALHNDLVRS
+285 IALHNDLVRS

-300 FEPQGTGSSQSSAM
+300 FEPQAKANGQSAAM

-396 TNDEQRSLLDSIRE
+396 TNEEQRSLLDSIRE

-431 KIQLNIAGTSVREI
+431 KIQLNIAGTSPREI

-453 ETQAENRDI
+453 ETQAESRDI
-462 RLQIEDKGLRSN
+462 HLQIEDKGVQSSI
-474 VLADSEKT
+474 LADSEKT

-503 RIVLDED
+503 RIILEED
-510 AEAVRIAVADNGQ
+510 AQAVRIAVADSGQ

-582 KKAEQG
+582 KKLA
-588 LRST
+588 

>member
-1 MTSKYF
+1 
-7 PEMKIKTK
+7 MKIKTK
-15 LRLGIGVLFAMITVL
+15 LRLGIGLLFAMITVL
-30 AVVGIR
+30 AAVGIR

-48 LIANHNSLD
+48 LVANHNSLE
-57 YSRQMLHALD
+57 YSRQMLRALD

-74 ALDLFKKNLEAQQK
+74 ALDAFKKNLEAQQH
-88 NITEIGERGLTAQLT
+88 NVTEAGEKEVTGQLT
-103 GHFEKLKAN
+103 RHFEKLKMN
-112 VRDKETVALIRNDAL
+112 IRDKAAIEQIRSDAL
-127 EIMSINL
+127 EIMGINL
-134 DAINRKSHI
+134 DAITRKSHI

-197 ERVHFGSH
+197 ERVHFGSK

-220 KLEEYNNSNLAKLM
+220 KLEEYNSSNLARLM

-257 RNVIFANEV
+257 RTVIFANEE
-266 ARKVTGLQAS
+266 ARKVTGLQAAG
-276 ELVGRNATE
+276 LAGRNATDI
-285 VALHNDLVRS
+285 ALHNDLVRS
-295 LVKDL
+295 LVQDL
-300 FEPQGTGSSQSSAM
+300 VEPRPKTSGQAAPM
-314 KIYADEKESYF
+314 KIYADDKESYF

-335 PTGEQQ
+335 PTGEAR

-389 RNERVGD
+389 RNERVGE
-396 TNDEQRSLLDSIRE
+396 TNEEQRGLIDSIRE

-431 KIQLNIAGTSVREI
+431 KIQLNIAAASPREI
-445 VQYAIAAN
+445 VHYAIAAN
-453 ETQAENRDI
+453 ETQASNRDI
-462 RLQIEDKGLRSN
+462 RLETQENGVHSD
-474 VLADSEKT
+474 VFADTEKT

-489 VSNAIRYSYDHSSI
+489 VSNAIRYSYDHSTI
-503 RIVLDED
+503 RISLSDD
-510 AEAVRIAVADNGQ
+510 DQCVRIAVTDSGQ

-538 RVPGSTKEGTGLG
+538 RVPGSTEEGTGLG

-561 QDGTLTVESE
+561 QEGTLTVESE
-571 LGAGSTFTIAL
+571 LGAGSTFTIGMR
-582 KKAEQG
+582 KVG
-588 LRST
+588 

>member
-1 MTSKYF
+1 
-7 PEMKIKTK
+7 MKIKTK
-15 LRLGIGVLFAMITVL
+15 LRLGIGLLFAMITVL

-48 LIANHNSLD
+48 LIANHNSLE
-57 YSRQMLHALD
+57 YTRQMLRALD

-74 ALDLFKKNLEAQQK
+74 ALDVFKKNLEAQQK
-88 NITEIGERGLTAQLT
+88 NITEIGEKELTAQLA

-112 VRDKETVALIRNDAL
+112 VRDKETVELIRNDAL

-143 AGQTAKSSM
+143 ASQTSKSSM

-197 ERVHFGSH
+197 ERVHFGSR

-220 KLEEYNNSNLAKLM
+220 KLEEYNSSNLARLM

-257 RNVIFANEV
+257 RKVIFANEV

-276 ELVGRNATE
+276 ELVGRNAAE
-285 VALHNDLVRS
+285 IALHNDLVRS

-300 FEPQGTGSSQSSAM
+300 FEPRAKINGQSEAM
-314 KIYADEKESYF
+314 KIYADDKESYF

-396 TNDEQRSLLDSIRE
+396 TNEEQRGLLDSIRE

-431 KIQLNIAGTSVREI
+431 KIQLNIAGTSPREI

-453 ETQAENRDI
+453 ETQAESRDI
-462 RLQIEDKGLRSN
+462 RLQVEDHGVQSSI
-474 VLADSEKT
+474 LADSEKT

-503 RIVLDED
+503 RIILEED
-510 AEAVRIAVADNGQ
+510 AQTVRIAVADSGQ

-582 KKAEQG
+582 KK
-588 LRST
+588 LV

>member
-1 MTSKYF
+1 
-7 PEMKIKTK
+7 MKIKTK
-15 LRLGIGVLFAMITVL
+15 LRLGIGLLFAMITVL

-48 LIANHNSLD
+48 LIANHNSLE
-57 YSRQMLHALD
+57 YTRQMLRALD

-74 ALDLFKKNLEAQQK
+74 ALDVFKKNLEAQQK
-88 NITEIGERGLTAQLT
+88 NITEIGEKELTAQLA
-103 GHFEKLKAN
+103 GHFEKLKTN
-112 VRDKETVALIRNDAL
+112 VRDRETAALIRNDAL

-143 AGQTAKSSM
+143 ASQTAKSSM

-197 ERVHFGSH
+197 ERVHFGSR

-220 KLEEYNNSNLAKLM
+220 KLEEYNSSNLAKLM

-257 RNVIFANEV
+257 RKVIFANEV
-266 ARKVTGLQAS
+266 ARRVTGLQAT
-276 ELVGRNATE
+276 ELVGRDAAE

-295 LVKDL
+295 LVKDIAD
-300 FEPQGTGSSQSSAM
+300 PKAKANGQSTAM
-314 KIYADEKESYF
+314 KIYADDKESYF

-389 RNERVGD
+389 RNERVGN

-431 KIQLNIAGTSVREI
+431 KIQLNIAGTSPREI

-453 ETQAENRDI
+453 ETQAESRDI
-462 RLQIEDKGLRSN
+462 SLQIEDNGIKSN

-503 RIVLDED
+503 RIVLEEYADT
-510 AEAVRIAVADNGQ
+510 VRIAVADNGQ

-561 QDGTLTVESE
+561 QEGTLTVESE

-582 KKAEQG
+582 KKVA
-588 LRST
+588 

>member
-1 MTSKYF
+1 
-7 PEMKIKTK
+7 MKIKTK
-15 LRLGIGVLFAMITVL
+15 LRLGIGLLFAMITVL

-48 LIANHNSLD
+48 LIANHNSLE
-57 YSRQMLHALD
+57 YTRQMLRALD

-74 ALDLFKKNLEAQQK
+74 ALDAFKKNLEAQQK
-88 NITEIGERGLTAQLT
+88 NITEIGEKELTAQLA

-112 VRDKETVALIRNDAL
+112 VRDKETVELIRNDAL

-143 AGQTAKSSM
+143 ASQTAKSSM

-197 ERVHFGSH
+197 ERVHFGSR

-220 KLEEYNNSNLAKLM
+220 KLEEYNSSNLARLM

-257 RNVIFANEV
+257 RKVIFANEV

-276 ELVGRNATE
+276 ELVGRNAAE
-285 VALHNDLVRS
+285 IALHNDLVRS

-300 FEPQGTGSSQSSAM
+300 FEPQAKINGQSAAM
-314 KIYADEKESYF
+314 KIYADDKESYF

-396 TNDEQRSLLDSIRE
+396 TNEEQRSLLDSIRE

-431 KIQLNIAGTSVREI
+431 KIQLNIAGTSPSEI
-445 VQYAIAAN
+445 VRYAIAAN
-453 ETQAENRDI
+453 ETQAESRDI
-462 RLQIEDKGLRSN
+462 HLQIEDKGVQSSI
-474 VLADSEKT
+474 LADSEKT

-503 RIVLDED
+503 RIILEED
-510 AEAVRIAVADNGQ
+510 AQTVRIAVADSGQ

-582 KKAEQG
+582 KK
-588 LRST
+588 LT

>member
-1 MTSKYF
+1 
-7 PEMKIKTK
+7 MKIKTK
-15 LRLGIGVLFAMITVL
+15 LRLGIGLLFAMITVL

-57 YSRQMLHALD
+57 YTRQMLRALD
-67 ELEVHAG
+67 ELQVHAG
-74 ALDLFKKNLEAQQK
+74 ALDTFKKNLEAQQN
-88 NITEIGERGLTAQLT
+88 NITEIGEKELTEQLT
-103 GHFEKLKAN
+103 DHFERLKMN
-112 VRDKETVALIRNDAL
+112 VRDKEIVELIRNDAL

-134 DAINRKSHI
+134 EAINRKSLI
-143 AGQTAKSSM
+143 ASQTAKSSM

-197 ERVHFGSH
+197 ERVHFGSG

-220 KLEEYNNSNLAKLM
+220 KLEEYNSSSLARLM

-257 RNVIFANEV
+257 RKVIFANEV
-266 ARKVTGLQAS
+266 ARKVTGLQVS
-276 ELVGRNATE
+276 ELVGRNAMDI
-285 VALHNDLVRS
+285 ALHNDLVRS
-295 LVKDL
+295 LVKDISD
-300 FEPQGTGSSQSSAM
+300 PQARNNGQGSAM
-314 KIYADEKESYF
+314 KIYADDKESYF
-325 EKEYVDISIV
+325 EKEYVNISIV

-396 TNDEQRSLLDSIRE
+396 TNEEQRSLLDSIRE

-431 KIQLNIAGTSVREI
+431 KIQLNIAGTSPREI

-453 ETQAENRDI
+453 ETQAESRDI
-462 RLQIEDKGLRSN
+462 SLQIEDRGVQSS

-489 VSNAIRYSYDHSSI
+489 ISNAIRYSYDHSSI
-503 RIVLDED
+503 RIVLEED
-510 AEAVRIAVADNGQ
+510 TGSVRIAVADNGQ

-538 RVPGSTKEGTGLG
+538 RVPGSTREGTGLG

-582 KKAEQG
+582 KKSA
-588 LRST
+588 

>member
-1 MTSKYF
+1 
-7 PEMKIKTK
+7 MKIKTK
-15 LRLGIGVLFAMITVL
+15 LRLGIGLLFAMITVL

-48 LIANHNSLD
+48 LVANHNSLE
-57 YSRQMLHALD
+57 YSRQMLRALD

-74 ALDLFKKNLEAQQK
+74 ALDAFKKNLEAQQH
-88 NITEIGERGLTAQLT
+88 NVTEAGEKEVTEQLT
-103 GHFEKLKAN
+103 RHFEKLKMN
-112 VRDKETVALIRNDAL
+112 IRDKAAIEQIRSDAL
-127 EIMSINL
+127 EIMGINL
-134 DAINRKSHI
+134 DAITRKSHI

-197 ERVHFGSH
+197 ERVHFGSK

-220 KLEEYNNSNLAKLM
+220 KLEEYNSSNLARLM

-257 RNVIFANEV
+257 RTVIFANEE
-266 ARKVTGLQAS
+266 AQKVTGLQAAG
-276 ELVGRNATE
+276 LVGRNATDI
-285 VALHNDLVRS
+285 ALHNDLVRS
-295 LVKDL
+295 LVQDL
-300 FEPQGTGSSQSSAM
+300 VEPRPKTSGQAAPM
-314 KIYADEKESYF
+314 KIYADDKESYF

-335 PTGEQQ
+335 PTGEAR

-389 RNERVGD
+389 RNERVGE
-396 TNDEQRSLLDSIRE
+396 TNEEQRGLIDSIRE

-431 KIQLNIAGTSVREI
+431 KIQLNIAAASPREM
-445 VQYAIAAN
+445 VNYAIAAN
-453 ETQAENRDI
+453 ETQAANRDI
-462 RLQIEDKGLRSN
+462 RLETEENGVHSD
-474 VLADSEKT
+474 VLADTEKT

-489 VSNAIRYSYDHSSI
+489 VSNAIRYSYDHSTI
-503 RIVLDED
+503 RISLSED
-510 AEAVRIAVADNGQ
+510 DQCVRIAVTDSGQ

-561 QDGTLTVESE
+561 QEGTLTVESE
-571 LGAGSTFTIAL
+571 LGAGSTFTIGMR
-582 KKAEQG
+582 KVG
-588 LRST
+588 

>member
-1 MTSKYF
+1 MSSSDIDLVIL

-15 LRLGIGVLFAMITVL
+15 LRLGIGLLFAMITVL

-48 LIANHNSLD
+48 LIANHNSLE
-57 YSRQMLHALD
+57 YTRQMLRALD
-67 ELEVHAG
+67 ELKVHAG
-74 ALDLFKKNLEAQQK
+74 SLDIFKRNLEAQQK
-88 NITEIGERGLTAQLT
+88 NITEIGEKELTAQLAD
-103 GHFEKLKAN
+103 HFEKLKTN
-112 VRDKETVALIRNDAL
+112 VRDKEVVELIRGDAL

-134 DAINRKSHI
+134 DAINRKSQI
-143 AGQTAKSSM
+143 ASQTTKSSM
-152 VWIGI
+152 VLIGI

-197 ERVHFGSH
+197 ERVHFGSR

-220 KLEEYNNSNLAKLM
+220 KLEEYNSSNLAKLM

-257 RNVIFANEV
+257 RKVIFANEV

-276 ELVGRNATE
+276 ELVGRNATD

-295 LVKDL
+295 LVKDI
-300 FEPQGTGSSQSSAM
+300 FDPQARGNEQSTAM
-314 KIYADEKESYF
+314 KIYADDKESYF

-389 RNERVGD
+389 RNERVGY
-396 TNDEQRSLLDSIRE
+396 TNEEQRNLLDGIRE

-431 KIQLNIAGTSVREI
+431 KIQLNIAGASPREI
-445 VQYAIAAN
+445 IQYAIAAN
-453 ETQAENRDI
+453 ETQAESRDI
-462 RLQIEDKGLRSN
+462 SLQIEDRGVQSSI
-474 VLADSEKT
+474 LADSEKT

-503 RIVLDED
+503 RIILDED
-510 AEAVRIAVADNGQ
+510 AAAVRIAVADNGQ

-571 LGAGSTFTIAL
+571 LGMGSTFTIAL
-582 KKAEQG
+582 KKLA
-588 LRST
+588 

>member
-1 MTSKYF
+1 
-7 PEMKIKTK
+7 MKIKTK
-15 LRLGIGVLFAMITVL
+15 LRLGIGLLFAMITVL

-48 LIANHNSLD
+48 VVANHNSLE
-57 YSRQMLHALD
+57 YARQMLAALD

-74 ALDLFKKNLEAQQK
+74 ALDTFKNNLEAQQR
-88 NITEIGERGLTAQLT
+88 NITESGEKELTGQLA
-103 GHFEKLKAN
+103 GHFEKLKMN
-112 VRDKETVALIRNDAL
+112 VQDQQVIAQIRSDAL
-127 EIMSINL
+127 EIMRINL
-134 DAINRKSHI
+134 DAINRKSDV
-143 AGQTAKSSM
+143 ASQTAKSSM
-152 VWIGI
+152 VWIGV
-157 TGTLCFIIAFTLF
+157 TGTLCFVIAFTLL

-197 ERVHFGSH
+197 ERVHFGSG

-220 KLEEYNNSNLAKLM
+220 KLEEYNSSNLARLM

-257 RNVIFANEV
+257 RMVIFANEK
-266 ARKVTGLQAS
+266 ARKVVGLSVGQ
-276 ELVGRNATE
+276 LVGRNAAE

-295 LVKDL
+295 LVKDI
-300 FEPQGTGSSQSSAM
+300 FEPHPNNTGRAMPM
-314 KIYADEKESYF
+314 KIYADDKESYF
-325 EKEYVDISIV
+325 EKEYVDITIV
-335 PTGEQQ
+335 PTGELT

-346 HVIILRNVT
+346 QVIILRNVT

-396 TNDEQRSLLDSIRE
+396 TNEEQRSLLDSIRE

-431 KIQLNIAGTSVREI
+431 KIQLNIGGTSPLEMVR
-445 VQYAIAAN
+445 YALAAN
-453 ETQAENRDI
+453 ETQAESRDI
-462 RLQIEDKGLRSN
+462 TLRIEESGAKSN

-489 VSNAIRYSYDHSSI
+489 VSNAIRYSYDHSNVRISI
-503 RIVLDED
+503 RENDQSVSISVTDHGE
-510 AEAVRIAVADNGQ
+510 
-523 GISQEYKDK
+523 GISPEYKQK

-538 RVPGSTKEGTGLG
+538 RVPGSNKEGTGLG
-551 LAISREFMEA
+551 LAISREFIEA
-561 QDGTLTVESE
+561 QEGTLTVESE
-571 LGAGSTFTIAL
+571 LGAGSTFTIT
-582 KKAEQG
+582 
-588 LRST
+588 LRKVG

>member
-1 MTSKYF
+1 
-7 PEMKIKTK
+7 MKIKTK
-15 LRLGIGVLFAMITVL
+15 LRLGIGLLFAMITVL

-48 LIANHNSLD
+48 LIANHNSLE
-57 YSRQMLHALD
+57 YTRQMLRALD

-74 ALDLFKKNLEAQQK
+74 ALDVFKKNLEAQQK
-88 NITEIGERGLTAQLT
+88 NITEIGEKELTAQLA
-103 GHFEKLKAN
+103 GHFEKLKTN
-112 VRDKETVALIRNDAL
+112 VRDKETVELIRNDAL

-143 AGQTAKSSM
+143 ASQTAKSSM

-197 ERVHFGSH
+197 ERVHFGSR

-220 KLEEYNNSNLAKLM
+220 KLEEYNSSNLARLM

-257 RNVIFANEV
+257 RKVIFANEV

-285 VALHNDLVRS
+285 IALHNDLVRS

-300 FEPQGTGSSQSSAM
+300 FEPQAKANGQSAAM

-396 TNDEQRSLLDSIRE
+396 TNEEQRSLLDSIRE

-431 KIQLNIAGTSVREI
+431 KIQLNIAGTSPREI

-453 ETQAENRDI
+453 ETQAESRDI
-462 RLQIEDKGLRSN
+462 NLQIEDKGVQSSI
-474 VLADSEKT
+474 LADSEKT

-503 RIVLDED
+503 RIILEED
-510 AEAVRIAVADNGQ
+510 AQAVRIAVADSGQ

-582 KKAEQG
+582 KKLA
-588 LRST
+588 

>member
-1 MTSKYF
+1 
-7 PEMKIKTK
+7 MKIKTK
-15 LRLGIGVLFAMITVL
+15 LRLGIGLLFAMITVL
-30 AVVGIR
+30 AVVGIS

-48 LIANHNSLD
+48 LIANHNSLE
-57 YSRQMLHALD
+57 YTRQMLRALD

-74 ALDLFKKNLEAQQK
+74 ALDTFKKNLEAQQK
-88 NITEIGERGLTAQLT
+88 NITEIGEKELTAQLA
-103 GHFEKLKAN
+103 GHFEKLKMN
-112 VRDKETVALIRNDAL
+112 VRDRKAVELIRNDAL

-143 AGQTAKSSM
+143 ASQTAKSSM

-197 ERVHFGSH
+197 ERVHFGSG
-205 DEYGQLAQS
+205 DEYGQLARS

-220 KLEEYNNSNLAKLM
+220 KLEEYNSSSLARLM

-257 RNVIFANEV
+257 RKVIFANEV
-266 ARKVTGLQAS
+266 ARKVTGLQVS
-276 ELVGRNATE
+276 ELVGRNAMDI
-285 VALHNDLVRS
+285 ALHNDLVRS
-295 LVKDL
+295 LVKDISD
-300 FEPQGTGSSQSSAM
+300 PQPKGNGQGAAM
-314 KIYADEKESYF
+314 KIYADDKESYF

-396 TNDEQRSLLDSIRE
+396 TNEEQRSLLDSIRE

-431 KIQLNIAGTSVREI
+431 KIQLNIAGTSPREI

-453 ETQAENRDI
+453 ETQAESRDI
-462 RLQIEDKGLRSN
+462 SLQIEDNGVQSS
-474 VLADSEKT
+474 VMADSEKT

-489 VSNAIRYSYDHSSI
+489 VSNAIRYSYDHSII
-503 RIVLDED
+503 RVVLEED
-510 AEAVRIAVADNGQ
+510 AGSVRIAVADNGQ

-538 RVPGSTKEGTGLG
+538 RVPGSTREGTGLG

-582 KKAEQG
+582 KKPA
-588 LRST
+588 

>member
-1 MTSKYF
+1 
-7 PEMKIKTK
+7 MKIKTK
-15 LRLGIGVLFAMITVL
+15 LRLGIGLLFAMITVL
-30 AVVGIR
+30 AAVGIR

-48 LIANHNSLD
+48 LIANHNSLE
-57 YSRQMLHALD
+57 YTRQMLRALD

-74 ALDLFKKNLEAQQK
+74 ALDIFKKNLEAQQN
-88 NITEIGERGLTAQLT
+88 NITETGERELTAQLAD
-103 GHFEKLKAN
+103 HFEKLKTN
-112 VRDKETVALIRNDAL
+112 VRDKELADLIRKDAL

-197 ERVHFGSH
+197 ERVHFGSR

-220 KLEEYNNSNLAKLM
+220 KLEEYNSSNLAKLM

-257 RNVIFANEV
+257 RKVIFANEV

-276 ELVGRNATE
+276 ELVGRNATD

-295 LVKDL
+295 LVKDI
-300 FEPQGTGSSQSSAM
+300 FEPQTKGNGQSTAM

-325 EKEYVDISIV
+325 EREYVDISIV
-335 PTGEQQ
+335 PTGEQE

-389 RNERVGD
+389 RNEQRVGD
-396 TNDEQRSLLDSIRE
+396 TNEEQRSLLDSIRE

-431 KIQLNIAGTSVREI
+431 KIQLNIGGASAREI
-445 VQYAIAAN
+445 VQYAIASN
-453 ETQAENRDI
+453 ETQAESRDI
-462 RLQIEDKGLRSN
+462 SLQIEDHGVRSS

-482 AWVLTNL
+482 AWVVTNL
-489 VSNAIRYSYDHSSI
+489 ISNAIRYSYDHSSI
-503 RIVLDED
+503 RIILEED
-510 AEAVRIAVADNGQ
+510 AATVRIAVADSGQ
-523 GISQEYKDK
+523 GISQEYKGK

-582 KKAEQG
+582 KKLA
-588 LRST
+588 